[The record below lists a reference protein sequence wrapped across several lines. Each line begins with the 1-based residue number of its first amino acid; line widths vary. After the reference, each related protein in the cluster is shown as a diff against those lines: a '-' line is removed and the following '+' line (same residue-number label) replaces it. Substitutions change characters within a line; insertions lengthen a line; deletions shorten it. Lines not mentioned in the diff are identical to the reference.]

1 MSSVLSGRDGMHPKR
16 RPRTNLASML
26 ILLTL
31 AAVITSAC
39 NLQAGGLTTTS
50 TPLPDPTALPS
61 AAPTL
66 VGPSETPAPIPTE
79 TPSPTPVPSPAPTR
93 GPEAYYKRLI
103 VVDQDSQTMVVYQ
116 NGAKI
121 RQMPVST
128 GKPDDPTT
136 ITPAWE
142 GDVGRYVGT
151 FFSFGTWQ
159 DEGWY
164 LFEHYGAMLIHGNP
178 YLTNDGKKEYQQLD
192 ALGTRPASHGCIRLP
207 PEEAKWFTSWQPKGA
222 HMIIKALT
230 RQF

>member
-1 MSSVLSGRDGMHPKR
+1 MNSDLR
-16 RPRTNLASML
+16 RHARANLAAT
-26 ILLTL
+26 LTL
-31 AAVITSAC
+31 LGLAAIITAAC
-39 NLQAGGLTTTS
+39 NLQASVLTPAATRF
-50 TPLPDPTALPS
+50 PDPTTLP
-61 AAPTL
+61 AITL
-66 VGPSETPAPIPTE
+66 TSVAPSETPVPTS
-79 TPSPTPVPSPAPTR
+79 TLNPTATPVPLPIATR

-103 VVDQDSQTMVVYQ
+103 VVDQDSQTMMVYQ

-164 LFEHYGAMLIHGNP
+164 LFEHYGAMLVHGNP
-178 YLTNDGKKEYQQLD
+178 FLKRDGKKEYQQLD
-192 ALGTRPASHGCIRLP
+192 ALGTRPASHGCIRMP
-207 PEEAKWFTSWQPKGA
+207 PEEAVWFTSWKPEGA
-222 HMIIKALT
+222 HVIIRALA
-230 RQF
+230 RKF